1 MDAFI
6 SYSQEDVKDAVALL
20 QLLQKTHGLSVWLD
34 TQEKDIGAS
43 AMSKGIAM
51 SSVFVI
57 FLTKSYFAR
66 VFTIFEF
73 ETAIALLKKPV
84 IVMWE
89 GDERCGWYP
98 DFKIHTDECPDEYK
112 AKLFQDEA
120 MKFGHRKH
128 LRNVQV
134 NVIAQRIRAKTTKTI
149 NTIKTTF
156 VLPCTL
162 ASI

>member
-34 TQEKDIGAS
+34 TQENDNGVS
-43 AMSKGIAM
+43 GMSKGIAM

-57 FLTKSYFAR
+57 FLTKSYFER

-73 ETAIALLKKPV
+73 ETAVALKKPV

-89 GDERCGWYP
+89 GDERCGWYL
-98 DFKIHTDECPDEYK
+98 DFKIHIDECPDEYK

-120 MKFGHRKH
+120 MKFEHRKH
-128 LRNVQV
+128 LRDVQV
-134 NVIAQRIRAKTTKTI
+134 NVIARRIHVETIKTI
-149 NTIKTTF
+149 NTIKTTSCCR
-156 VLPCTL
+156 VH
-162 ASI
+162 

>member
-1 MDAFI
+1 VDAFI
-6 SYSQEDVKDAVALL
+6 SHSQEDVKDAVALL

-34 TQEKDIGAS
+34 TQENDNGVS
-43 AMSKGIAM
+43 GMSKGIAM

-57 FLTKSYFAR
+57 FLTKSYFER

-73 ETAIALLKKPV
+73 ETAVALKKPV

-120 MKFGHRKH
+120 MKFEHRKH
-128 LRNVQV
+128 LRDVQV
-134 NVIAQRIRAKTTKTI
+134 NVIAQRIRAKTIKTI

-162 ASI
+162 AST